1 MDQVPEDILEYL
13 NKKTYH
19 NALEMNGKYHY
30 KPSQMMT
37 KLAQVR
43 SSIRGRNE
51 NLLMLNLD

>member
-37 KLAQVR
+37 KLA
-43 SSIRGRNE
+43 
-51 NLLMLNLD
+51 